1 MVDGHPSEASL
12 TVDQV
17 TALVDEHFPQV
28 HAGGKIIF
36 VEAVGP
42 GSALVRM
49 AADERT
55 VRPGGTISGPAMF
68 MLADVAVYVAILG
81 ARGVAALQAVTTN
94 LSMNFLRRPPQR
106 DLLARVRLLKVGRR
120 LAIGEVEIV
129 SAEDDALVAH
139 AVATYAMPAGS

>member
-1 MVDGHPSEASL
+1 MVDGHPGEACL

-36 VEAVGP
+36 VEAVGA

-81 ARGVAALQAVTTN
+81 ARGAAALQAVTTN

-129 SAEDDALVAH
+129 SAEEHELVAH
-139 AVATYAMPAGS
+139 AVATYAMPTE

>member
-1 MVDGHPSEASL
+1 MADGHPSEPCY

-28 HAGGKIIF
+28 LAGGKIIF
-36 VEAVGP
+36 VEEVGP
-42 GSALVRM
+42 DSALVRM

-81 ARGVAALQAVTTN
+81 ARGAAALQAVTTN

-120 LAIGEVEIV
+120 LAIGEVEIM
-129 SAEDDALVAH
+129 SADDAELVAH
-139 AVATYAMPAGS
+139 AVATYAMPAA